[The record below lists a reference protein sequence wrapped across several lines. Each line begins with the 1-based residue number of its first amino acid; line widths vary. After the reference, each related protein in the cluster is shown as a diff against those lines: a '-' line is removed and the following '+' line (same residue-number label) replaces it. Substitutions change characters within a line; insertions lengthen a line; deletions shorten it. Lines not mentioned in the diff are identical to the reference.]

1 MKNIIHKF
9 FISMLFLS
17 VLCPAFSQI
26 NYWGDVDKFVEE
38 QTKRSFSLI
47 NETLNQNAPA
57 LEEPLA
63 RKAALMNLDA
73 ILHDPRNDNSPALP
87 QFIQTRMALILKEL
101 NKPVE
106 EGVKIYKLYNHSF
119 IAQTKSVVVAFDL
132 FRGGKGDNPYILNEQ
147 MQKIVDKCDIMFLT
161 HNHSDHCDPVVIEMF
176 LNAGKK
182 VIATTGILAN
192 KNYSLQYMRSDNIIK
207 ETIDL
212 QKGSKLEVT
221 IFPGHQ
227 SNLLNNVYT
236 VKSPEGYN
244 ITYVGDQYS
253 NDDFEW
259 IDVAKEHATTD
270 VLLINCWTID
280 PVRVVK
286 GFDPKLVIPGHEN
299 EMNHSI
305 DHREAHWLTYSRFER
320 VNRNKLFMTWGEYY
334 HYKK

>member
-1 MKNIIHKF
+1 MKKHIHKL
-9 FISMLFLS
+9 FICTLFLS
-17 VLCPAFSQI
+17 IAYSGFSQT
-26 NYWGDVDKFVEE
+26 NYWGDIDKFIEE

-47 NETLNQNAPA
+47 NETLNQNLPA

-63 RKAALMNLDA
+63 RRSALINLDA
-73 ILHDPRNDNSPALP
+73 ILHDPRNDNSPAIS
-87 QFIQTRMALILKEL
+87 QFMQTRMAFVLKEL

-106 EGVKIYKLYNHSF
+106 EGVKVYKLYNHSF
-119 IAQTKSVVVAFDL
+119 IAQTKSVVFAFDL
-132 FRGGKGDNPYILNEQ
+132 FRGGKGDSPYIPNEQ
-147 MQKIVDKCDIMFLT
+147 MQQIVEKCDIMFLT

-192 KNYSLQYMRSDNIIK
+192 KNYPLQYIRSNDIIK
-207 ETIDL
+207 ETIEL
-212 QKGSKLEVT
+212 SAGRKMEAT

-227 SNLLNNVYT
+227 SDLPNNIYT
-236 VKSPEGYN
+236 IKSPEGYS
-244 ITYVGDQYS
+244 ITYVGDQYN

-270 VLLINCWTID
+270 VLLVNCWTID
-280 PVRVVK
+280 PPRIVK
-286 GFDPKLVIPGHEN
+286 GFDPVLVIPGHEN

-305 DHREAHWLTYSRFER
+305 DHREPHWLTYSRFEQ
-320 VNRNKLFMTWGEYY
+320 VNRNKLFMTWGEFY